1 MESMREVIYKHAL
14 KNALDYGRADSRAV
28 LGKVLAELPEM
39 RKKVNEILP
48 AVEEVLR
55 EVNSLPKEKLSEE
68 IKKYEFIEKKE
79 KRTELPELPNA
90 ENVVLRFAP
99 NPSGPLHIGHCRA
112 AILNDEYA
120 KKYNGKF
127 ILRLE
132 DTDPARV
139 DPRAYDAILHDL
151 EWLGVSI
158 NEIVI
163 QSDRLE
169 MYYEYAKKLIELNVA
184 YVCTCSQEEFRK
196 LRNRS
201 IACKCR
207 KNSTAENL
215 RRFAKMFK
223 EYKEGEAVARVKTDL
238 KLPDPAMRDFVILR
252 ITDEPHPRVHRRV
265 YPLYNFSVAVDDHLM
280 NVTHVLRGK
289 DHVINTRKQEF
300 IYDYFGWKK
309 PEFIHYGLLKI
320 EGLELSTSL
329 MAKGIKEGIY
339 SDWSDVRLGTLL
351 AMKRRGIQPEAIRK
365 AMLDVGI
372 KDTDISFSWKNLYAY
387 NRGIIEPKANR
398 YFFVSSPRELLVE
411 GCADKTVY
419 APLHPDFPER
429 GKRKLEI
436 KTEQKKARVYI
447 SQQDFEAFKIGEVV
461 RLMEAFNI
469 EILRIE
475 ENKVFAKFHSD
486 SLEEA
491 RRRKAKLVHWV
502 PEENVRARVIAP
514 EGTIEGLGEA
524 NVRNLR
530 AGNIVQFER
539 FGFVRIDE
547 AQKETVAYF
556 AHK

>member
-1 MESMREVIYKHAL
+1 MREVIYKHAL
-14 KNALDYGRADSRAV
+14 KNALDYGRADSKAV
-28 LGKVLAELPEM
+28 LGKVLAELPEL
-39 RKKVNEILP
+39 RKKVNEIMP
-48 AVEEVLR
+48 AVEEVVR
-55 EVNSLPKEKLSEE
+55 EVNSLPKEKLTEE

-79 KRTELPELPNA
+79 KRTELPELANA

-120 KKYNGKF
+120 RRYKGKF

-139 DPRAYDAILHDL
+139 DPQAYDAILHDL
-151 EWLGVSI
+151 EWLDVSI
-158 NEIVI
+158 HEIVI
-163 QSDRLE
+163 QSDRLDI
-169 MYYEYAKKLIELNVA
+169 YYEHAKKLIEIGAA

-207 KNSTAENL
+207 ESSAEENL
-215 RRFAKMFK
+215 KRFAKMFR
-223 EYKEGEAVARVKTDL
+223 ECKEGEAVVRVKTDL

-252 ITDEPHPRVHRRV
+252 ITDEPHPRVNRRV

-289 DHVINTRKQEF
+289 DHIINTWKQEF
-300 IYDYFGWKK
+300 IYDYFDWKK
-309 PEFIHYGLLKI
+309 PEFIHYGLFKI

-351 AMKRRGIQPEAIRK
+351 AMKRRGIQPEAIRR
-365 AMLDVGI
+365 AMLDIGI

-387 NRGIIEPKANR
+387 NREIIEPKANR

-411 GCADKTVY
+411 GCADKT
-419 APLHPDFPER
+419 ALSPLHPDFPER

-436 KTEQKKARVYI
+436 KTRQKKARVYV
-447 SQQDFEAFKIGEVV
+447 SQQDFDALKEGEVV
-461 RLMEAFNI
+461 RLMEAINI

-475 ENKVFAKFHSD
+475 ENRAFAKFHSEA
-486 SLEEA
+486 LEEA
-491 RRRKAKLVHWV
+491 RRRKAKLIHWA
-502 PEENVRARVIAP
+502 PEENAKVRVIAP
-514 EGTIEGLGEA
+514 EGVIEGLGEV
-524 NVRNLR
+524 NLKNLR
-530 AGNIVQFER
+530 AGDIVQFER
-539 FGFVRIDE
+539 FGFVRVDE
-547 AQKETVAYF
+547 AGKDELVVYF